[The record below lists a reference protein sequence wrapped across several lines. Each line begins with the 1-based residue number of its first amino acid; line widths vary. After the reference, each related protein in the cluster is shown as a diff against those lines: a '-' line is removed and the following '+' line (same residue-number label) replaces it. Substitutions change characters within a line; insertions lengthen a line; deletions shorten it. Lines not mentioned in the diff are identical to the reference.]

1 MNATQA
7 PLRFE
12 KIRNFS
18 SIFSDTRRVIRE
30 NFGVFFKS
38 MLFLVGP
45 VALITCT
52 LDAFYHVNLLAPG
65 DVPALDRL
73 GSYFALSAIYTELRW
88 SINGFVTAIVVSHF
102 VKVYREKGAG
112 KFEVGDVA
120 RSMFRDIL
128 GNLLAFIVMFLSVAI
143 ISAILGYLV
152 YGLAGVSIGA
162 MVIMVFAG
170 WLAYVLIRFPFWYFV
185 YSVFFARTARN
196 LNVFSAMG
204 LAGKVFSGN
213 WWNTWAIFFCMW
225 LLLWIIGLALSAP
238 AQVATFLMRMY
249 SFDMDEESA
258 DWKLLQ
264 TILMSLGEFAKTI
277 INSVFMVTVA
287 LHFYS
292 LKERIDGE
300 GTQKLV
306 AMIGEK
312 QEDEGIELTY

>member
-30 NFGVFFKS
+30 NFGVFFRS

-170 WLAYVLIRFPFWYFV
+170 WLAYVLVRFPFWYFV

>member
-18 SIFSDTRRVIRE
+18 GVFSDTRRVIRE

-38 MLFLVGP
+38 ILFLVGP

-52 LDAFYHVNLLAPG
+52 LDMYYQVNLLTPG
-65 DVPALDRL
+65 DVPDFNHL
-73 GSYFALSAIYTELRW
+73 GSYFALTAIYTQLRW
-88 SINGFVTAIVVSHF
+88 TINGFVTAIVVSHF
-102 VKVYREKGAG
+102 VKVYREKGPG

-128 GNLLAFIVMFLSVAI
+128 GNLLAFVVMFLSVGAI
-143 ISAILGYLV
+143 TAIFGYLV
-152 YGLAGVSIGA
+152 YGLAGISLGA
-162 MVIMVFAG
+162 VFIMVFGG
-170 WLAYVLIRFPFWYFV
+170 WLGYVLIRFPFWYFV

-204 LAGKVFSGN
+204 FAGKVFSGS

-225 LLLWIIGLALSAP
+225 LLLWVIGLALSAP
-238 AQVATFLMRMY
+238 AQIVTVVIQMTSYGFY
-249 SFDMDEESA
+249 DESA
-258 DWKLLQ
+258 DWKLLK
-264 TILMSLGEFAKTI
+264 TILFSLGEFAKTMV
-277 INSVFMVTVA
+277 NSVFMVAVA

-292 LKERIDGE
+292 LKEKIDGE

>member
-12 KIRNFS
+12 KIRTFG
-18 SIFSDTRRVIRE
+18 SIFNDTRRVIRE

-38 MLFLVGP
+38 ILFLVGP

-52 LDAFYHVNLLAPG
+52 LDMFYQVNLLAPG
-65 DVPALDRL
+65 DVPAFDRL
-73 GSYFALSAIYTELRW
+73 GSYFALSAIYSQLRW
-88 SINGFVTAIVVSHF
+88 TINGFVTAIVVSHF

-112 KFEVGDVA
+112 KFDVGDVA
-120 RSMFRDIL
+120 RSLFRDIL
-128 GNLLAFIVMFLSVAI
+128 GNLLAFIVMFLAVAL
-143 ISAILGYLV
+143 ISAVLGYLV
-152 YGLAGVSIGA
+152 YGLASLSMGA
-162 MVIMVFAG
+162 MVIMVFSG

-196 LNVFSAMG
+196 LNVFSALG
-204 LAGKVFSGN
+204 LAGKAFSGN

-225 LLLWIIGLALSAP
+225 LLLYVIGLALSAP
-238 AQVATFLMRMY
+238 AQVVTIIIQLSTLGSY
-249 SFDMDEESA
+249 EEA
-258 DWKLLQ
+258 GDWKLLR
-264 TILMSLGEFAKTI
+264 TILLSLGEFAKTI
-277 INSVFMVTVA
+277 VNSVFMVAVA